1 MGTLY
6 ATLFENSVH
15 HHDRTFKAKTL
26 IAHRTLQQ
34 HLQGTQN
41 SPHRS
46 QPCKRAAIAHTRQTF
61 VTFAAMKRLF
71 KIFLL
76 LLITCCYA
84 NTVFEFSDNEKKTN
98 FENETHCY
106 VQQTN
111 NINAEFSLTQKVPF
125 NDLIL
130 NTSSQHNFS
139 AHTSSLNSSWFYK
152 KFFYPPP
159 DKLYLL
165 HLSLLI

>member
-1 MGTLY
+1 MTGHFRRNL
-6 ATLFENSVH
+6 
-15 HHDRTFKAKTL
+15 
-26 IAHRTLQQ
+26 LQ
-34 HLQGTQN
+34 
-41 SPHRS
+41 
-46 QPCKRAAIAHTRQTF
+46 AIAIANTRQTF
-61 VTFAAMKRLF
+61 VTFAAMKGYF

-76 LLITCCYA
+76 LIITCCYA

-98 FENETHCY
+98 FENESHCY
-106 VQQTN
+106 VQQADNN
-111 NINAEFSLTQKVPF
+111 NIEFSVNQNIPF

-130 NTSSQHNFS
+130 NPSQQHNFS
-139 AHTSSLNSSWFYK
+139 TPILSLNSSSFFK